1 MQCAQYIQ
9 EHGLN
14 LGCVLHNLSQAEYR
28 DLHIC
33 VNGSAAAAQL
43 RPLYSTLRLHN
54 LGKAARG
61 AAGHPA
67 GHHTAQGHCLRWALH
82 SMCAFGT
89 CAFPPGKGCGMCQ
102 AGLQLPGVFA
112 GKQHPPAQPW
122 RSVGASKCHIWTAQ
136 DTNGLLGMWQSSYG
150 FFGSSSTVTDISSFT
165 PAGIETT
172 MALLASTGELFGL
185 CCSNQAEVWGELSAR
200 CDGVCQ
206 RWISN
211 P

>member
-1 MQCAQYIQ
+1 MARQQPPNSDLCTAPC
-9 EHGLN
+9 
-14 LGCVLHNLSQAEYR
+14 GCTTSVRLPGEQQ
-28 DLHIC
+28 
-33 VNGSAAAAQL
+33 G
-43 RPLYSTLRLHN
+43 TL
-54 LGKAARG
+54 
-61 AAGHPA
+61 PA
-67 GHHTAQGHCLRWALH
+67 TTQPRATACLRALH

-122 RSVGASKCHIWTAQ
+122 RSAGASKCHIWTAQ